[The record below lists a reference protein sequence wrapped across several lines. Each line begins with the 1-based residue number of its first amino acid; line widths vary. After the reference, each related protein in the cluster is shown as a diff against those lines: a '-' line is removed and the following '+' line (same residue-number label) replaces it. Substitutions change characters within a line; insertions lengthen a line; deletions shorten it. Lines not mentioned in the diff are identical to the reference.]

1 MAKDNPKYNVY
12 LGLNFDNFTKGAQ
25 EANRIGKKL
34 DRMFKNMEKMQNNV
48 EIGQKKL
55 DRALRDGKI
64 TTEQHA
70 KATALL
76 SHEQQKYD
84 EKVRKAEAATNKEA
98 QAHLAAEKMAER
110 HRRSLARL
118 RKEKEQQRIA
128 KGLGLITLAG
138 SAASGLGMGG
148 AAAGLARTGAG
159 AGLMMGM
166 GAKGMMAGAGM
177 GLAIGGFA
185 QLIGSATKQFME
197 LERQVKGMQ
206 TLMGR
211 GLGGRVVE
219 EMRVLARETPLTTK
233 GLIESS
239 KIWTSY
245 GQSTENITERM
256 RRFGDIAGG
265 NEEQMKLLT
274 RAMAQ
279 VNATGKLMGQEKN
292 QLINAGMNLEAIA
305 KEAGV
310 SMDEFADAMERGAI
324 SAEHVNAAVV
334 TLTSEG
340 GQFHGYMA
348 EQAETLGGRLDML
361 KNSWNDMLA
370 TFGGVANNTG
380 MFDFLIVPANAALGI
395 LTDIAKEV
403 DRITEKNDKIIG
415 EDGKEIKGTGL
426 SRFHRFEGM
435 EETKRGMFGSKDVYQ
450 DEKYTDQIR
459 MMAENNRRYATATA
473 RRKYAAEEKAAAE
486 AKAHADRVE
495 EQKQKIKEAEE
506 KRKRDIQRQ
515 ADGGIAHAEFAASQ
529 EKSRLRQQGVAKYMQ
544 MGYSQQN
551 ALRAYEEDERHKAAQ
566 AKLTEGFGDGMGN
579 IKDPAA
585 KAEYD
590 RQTKLAEQRHLEELK
605 SIKNRQRMD
614 NQLKKMQEE
623 EKKIQETHKQNVDA
637 ERDAHKG
644 RVDALKDRLSKGKSM
659 MDRYLENRSADRG
672 FKGGSV
678 EEFKFISKMQQ
689 DSLKDRAEEMRL
701 KNEEAML
708 TKLQEAHQKWLEAEN
723 SKLETAMTNLG
734 TKMDN
739 VESAIRL
746 REL

>member
-64 TTEQHA
+64 STEQHA

-76 SHEQQKYD
+76 AHEQQKYD
-84 EKVRKAEAATNKEA
+84 DKVRKAEAATNKEA

-118 RKEKEQQRIA
+118 RKEKEQQRIV

-166 GAKGMMAGAGM
+166 GAKGMMAGAGI
-177 GLAIGGFA
+177 GLAAGGFA
-185 QLIGSATKQFME
+185 QLLGSATKQFIE

-219 EMRVLARETPLTTK
+219 EMRELARTTPLTTK

-239 KIWTSY
+239 KIWASY

-279 VNATGKLMGQEKN
+279 VNAPGKLMGQEKN

-370 TFGGVANNTG
+370 TFGGAASNTG

-403 DRITEKNDKIIG
+403 ERITEKNDKIIG

-435 EETKRGMFGSKDVYQ
+435 EETKRGMWGDKDVYQ

-459 MMAENNRRYATATA
+459 MMHENNRRYATATA
-473 RRKYAAEEKAAAE
+473 RRKYAKEEKAAAD
-486 AKAHADRVE
+486 AKAHADRVA
-495 EQKQKIKEAEE
+495 EQRKKLQEAEK
-506 KRKRDIQRQ
+506 KRKLDIQRQ

-529 EKSRLRQQGVAKYMQ
+529 EQRRLRQQGVSEYMRK
-544 MGYSQQN
+544 GYSHNN
-551 ALRAYEEDERHKAAQ
+551 ALKAYEEVQRHKAAQ

-579 IKDPAA
+579 IKDPVA

-590 RQTKLAEQRHLEELK
+590 RQTKLAEQKHKEEMK
-605 SIKNRQRMD
+605 SIDNRQKLD
-614 NQLKKMQEE
+614 NQLKKHHEN
-623 EKKIQETHKQNVDA
+623 EKKIQETHRQNVEA
-637 ERDAHKG
+637 EKDAHKG
-644 RVDALKDRLSKGKSM
+644 RVEGIKDQFSTARARADRMFELMGK
-659 MDRYLENRSADRG
+659 DRG

-678 EEFKFISKMQQ
+678 EEFKFISQMKQ
-689 DSLKDRAEEMRL
+689 DNLKDRLEEEMR
-701 KNEEAML
+701 KKEETML
-708 TKLQEAHQKWLEAEN
+708 RNLQEEHQKWLEAEN
-723 SKLETAMTNLG
+723 TKLETAMNNLG
-734 TKMDN
+734 DKIEN
-739 VESAIRL
+739 VESAIKI